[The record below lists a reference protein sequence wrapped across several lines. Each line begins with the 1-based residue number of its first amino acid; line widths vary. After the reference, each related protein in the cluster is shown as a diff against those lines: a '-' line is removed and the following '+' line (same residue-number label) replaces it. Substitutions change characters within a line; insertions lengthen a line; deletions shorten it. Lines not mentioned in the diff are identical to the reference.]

1 MAITKKIEDLLKQYA
16 EYAKSKGVSKKD
28 IKSITTDLI
37 DDFSSNAYTYREALD
52 LIDASYVWKGKS
64 KYSPIIKHSNDKLL
78 NATVGEVVSSNGFA
92 LPGKG
97 AIGGA
102 KPSFS
107 IGASPLSDTARGEL
121 DMLVASYMPYGSAF
135 GGANKWRD
143 TKGRLLAE
151 IFEKFDSRDEKKFL
165 AAAQG
170 YLQSKYS
177 RKYNLNP
184 IDIDSLD
191 ATKRAAYLK
200 EITTPNMKGFFPA
213 YSEGFHSKPVTGFD
227 TETDDRSKIIELA
240 GLKLVYNF
248 DKMRFEQLPN
258 SANTEL
264 LKHFNSPT
272 QELTRTEG
280 IHGYTN
286 KILNAITGNKD
297 IVWTQNEYKDFIS
310 WATENDGILMGHNIE
325 QADLSWLQGKPSRG
339 FMREHFKGAFL
350 DTLHLAEAIRGKAF
364 RSAKTGE
371 SKGINKLQT
380 IAKDFGVSAEQ
391 LGLQAHKG
399 YNDVIV
405 VFKVLEEFL
414 KRYRG
419 HPAVKEYLAGLK
431 YGGIQS
437 HRWRRPSDGYGY
449 DFVREGFTISG
460 VRGGHLMSDVYD
472 EITPSEEEA
481 QRHELAMLSELDEDG
496 NSQGYHTVN
505 LDEDDAYSD
514 YGDYGYKSPKKMLPN
529 IADAES
535 NNVIARKFGF
545 DVMKGLYKGGAED
558 ATVKDVMQIL
568 LAGSDIAL
576 DRQKFET
583 FLAAGKL
590 VSGRAAQYDKWEE
603 LQKIRRQNMSTEY
616 YDQKRREMGYYNHYA
631 HYASQMG
638 LDVKNAQD
646 AMSAADTRINRYS
659 YNKSYS
665 RAKKSNYANRRS
677 NARAAFNDAQADF
690 FLANY
695 AKLGAEGRRDAMA
708 ERILGHTRG
717 FEDVKIPA
725 FKYDRDASDFAEY
738 TKWGTDENPA
748 YKKEWAEGGEWSI
761 AEQLQQ
767 HRDAFS
773 KGLEL
778 RMNKSEALRRQQDYY
793 MLPSQ
798 VDAFAERTHDMAEG
812 LEEYNEA
819 LNKTIKTNQ
828 VATRALIKMAQAGK
842 PFYNYA
848 NYIQA
853 EIKGIGV
860 VGDAIQGLA
869 PRVLREGIG
878 RYTTSA
884 QEFLTAKKANWG
896 YAYDT
901 ASNIGNMLTGAGGV
915 MALTGVGTLPAMITS
930 GVGAAINLGSNI
942 IGGNAE
948 RKVTEASQNLASK
961 INFISAGFN
970 TLLAPIRLLRNALGG
985 GLNIWHRLG
994 GIWSTQYGMP
1004 ITHLSGVSSSSYSA
1018 MLSSDTFL
1026 GMKAGTLN
1034 SIHNNISLGQAG
1046 LYTSGQF
1053 DAKRLVAAARLG
1065 VFSDVYGSLG
1075 GNSQIQFAHTV
1086 DSLLSQMNGASD
1098 AKKQE
1103 ISYLASQID
1112 PNLPNILE
1120 RMRRFKAAGLYSG
1133 SFAGLQDGSA
1143 FGMRQWNMSS
1153 YENAKWE
1160 WTAGQFGVG
1169 KQQFGF
1175 AMKRLATPLWDMA
1188 RPLVNIV
1195 NESLNELATALS
1207 EPGGSRL
1214 EKIKAAGQKFWG
1226 DVMEYF
1232 GFNRDTSLGDLWNK
1246 GIGWLKEKD
1255 GSDIGKLLFNILYKG
1270 LSWLSTKEAELI
1282 KLIEAPLSNIIRYFN
1297 DSKLKFDFSLDK
1309 GLTVEWKSAKD
1320 VAAEEKPAIT
1330 KAYQKIQAEYKG
1342 WREPL
1347 QGSFESV
1354 MNNKYERAN
1363 ALNAAAALEDKGY
1376 AVGNKK
1382 VPYPIIAALEA
1393 AAYQASTGTS
1403 FGTHPA
1409 VQDALSKGW
1418 IVKIDDIADAQA
1430 RSLTEGMRKSNSAAL
1445 EAMAAAGGFD
1455 ANINISVEGNGTIES
1470 IQSPEAKSMLDSS
1483 KKGRIRY
1490 TGGR

>member
-28 IKSITTDLI
+28 IKAITADLI
-37 DDFSSNAYTYREALD
+37 DDFSSSSYSYREALD

-78 NATVGEVVSSNGFA
+78 GATVGEIVSSNGFT

-107 IGASPLSDTARGEL
+107 INPSPLSETARGKL

-135 GGANKWRD
+135 GDANKWRD
-143 TKGRLLAE
+143 TKGHLLAE
-151 IFEKFDSRDEKKFL
+151 IFEKFDSKDEKKFL

-184 IDIDSLD
+184 INIDSLD

-213 YSEGFHSKPVTGFD
+213 YTEGFHSKPVTGFD

-258 SANTEL
+258 ASNTEL

-272 QELTRTEG
+272 QELARTEG

-297 IVWTQNEYKDFIS
+297 IVWTQNEYKDFIN

-350 DTLHLAEAIRGKAF
+350 DTLHLAEAIRGKSF
-364 RSAKTGE
+364 RNAKTGE

-380 IAKDFGVSAEQ
+380 IAEEFGVSAKQ

-449 DFVREGFTISG
+449 GFVREGFTISG

-472 EITPSEEEA
+472 EITPSDEEA
-481 QRHELAMLSELDEDG
+481 QRHELEMLSELDETG
-496 NSQGYHTVN
+496 NSQGYHTVDLN
-505 LDEDDAYSD
+505 EDNAYSD
-514 YGDYGYKSPKKMLPN
+514 YGDYGYRSPKQMLPN
-529 IADAES
+529 LADVES
-535 NNVIARKFGF
+535 NNLLARKFGF

-558 ATVKDVMQIL
+558 ATVKAVMETL

-576 DRQKFET
+576 DRKKFET

-590 VSGRAAQYDKWEE
+590 VSGRAAQYAKWEE
-603 LQKIRRQNMSTEY
+603 LQQIRRQNMSTEY
-616 YDQKRREMGYYNHYA
+616 YEQKKREMGYYNHYA

-646 AMSAADTRINRYS
+646 AMAEADARVNRYA
-659 YNKSYS
+659 YNKSNL
-665 RAKKSNYANRRS
+665 RGKKYREAGRHAR
-677 NARAAFNDAQADF
+677 NAQDAMAEAQSDF

-695 AKLGAEGRRDAMA
+695 AKLGAEGRREAMA
-708 ERILGHTRG
+708 EQLLGHTRG
-717 FEDVKIPA
+717 FEDVKIPE

-738 TKWGTDENPA
+738 TKWGTAENPA
-748 YKKEWAEGGEWSI
+748 YKKEWEEGGRWSI
-761 AEQLQQ
+761 AESLQQ
-767 HRDAFS
+767 HRDSFS

-778 RMNKSEALRRQQDYY
+778 RMNKSELLRRQQDYY

-798 VDAFAERTHDMAEG
+798 VDSFAERTHDMAEG

-853 EIKGIGV
+853 EIQGIGA
-860 VGDAIQGLA
+860 VGGAIQGLA

-878 RYTTSA
+878 RGVLSI
-884 QEFLTAKKANWG
+884 QEFLAAKRANWSF
-896 YAYDT
+896 AYDT
-901 ASNIGNMLTGAGGV
+901 VSNVGSMLMGAGGA
-915 MALTGVGTLPAMITS
+915 MALTGIGTLPAMITA
-930 GVGAAINLGSNI
+930 GAGAGINLASNI
-942 IGGNAE
+942 VGGNEE
-948 RKVTEASQNLASK
+948 RKVTKANQELASR
-961 INFISAGFN
+961 INFLSAGFN

-994 GIWSTQYGMP
+994 GIWGTQYGMP
-1004 ITHLSGVSSSSYSA
+1004 LTHLSSVNSSSYAA
-1018 MLSSDTFL
+1018 MLQSDTFL

-1034 SIHNNISLGQAG
+1034 SIHNNITLGQAG

-1053 DAKRLVAAARLG
+1053 DEKRLVAAARLG
-1065 VFSDVYGSLG
+1065 VFGDVYGSLG
-1075 GNSQIQFAHTV
+1075 GDSKVQFAHTV
-1086 DSLLSQMNGASD
+1086 DSLLSQMDGASD

-1120 RMRRFKAAGLYSG
+1120 RMRRFKEAGYYSG
-1133 SFAGLQDGSA
+1133 SFSGFQDGSA
-1143 FGMRQWNMSS
+1143 FGMRQWNMIDK
-1153 YENAKWE
+1153 ENARWE
-1160 WTAGQFGVG
+1160 WTAGQFGAG
-1169 KQQFGF
+1169 RTQFGF
-1175 AMKRLATPLWDMA
+1175 AMKRLATPLWDIA
-1188 RPLVNIV
+1188 RPLVNMT
-1195 NESLNELATALS
+1195 NEALNGLAASLS
-1207 EPGGSRL
+1207 EPNGDRIA
-1214 EKIKAAGQKFWG
+1214 KIKEAGTKFWG

-1232 GFNRDTSLGDLWNK
+1232 GLDRSTSLGDLWNK
-1246 GIGWLKEKD
+1246 GIDWLNGED
-1255 GSDIGKLLFNILYKG
+1255 GSKIGKVLFNILYKG
-1270 LSWLSTKEAELI
+1270 LSWLSTKEDDLIDLIRQPLARLERYIKDSRIDWSYSLTDGLDVSWKGADEIAAEEYDAI
-1282 KLIEAPLSNIIRYFN
+1282 NKAYEKRPGKLGLANTWGMGSTFSGVPEYVRDAVQEEARKKGVQFDPSAPLITVDKLRAALSVASTPTSALSSPYIQNAISRGDIEDITKSTVANLLSHSKNAAVEAAGAMAGVGGFN
-1297 DSKLKFDFSLDK
+1297 ADI
-1309 GLTVEWKSAKD
+1309 TVHVDGDGTITSVQAPKAKSMIESAKD
-1320 VAAEEKPAIT
+1320 T
-1330 KAYQKIQAEYKG
+1330 
-1342 WREPL
+1342 
-1347 QGSFESV
+1347 
-1354 MNNKYERAN
+1354 
-1363 ALNAAAALEDKGY
+1363 
-1376 AVGNKK
+1376 
-1382 VPYPIIAALEA
+1382 
-1393 AAYQASTGTS
+1393 
-1403 FGTHPA
+1403 
-1409 VQDALSKGW
+1409 
-1418 IVKIDDIADAQA
+1418 
-1430 RSLTEGMRKSNSAAL
+1430 
-1445 EAMAAAGGFD
+1445 
-1455 ANINISVEGNGTIES
+1455 
-1470 IQSPEAKSMLDSS
+1470 
-1483 KKGRIRY
+1483 RIRY
-1490 TGGR
+1490 PVGR

>member
-16 EYAKSKGVSKKD
+16 EYAKSKGVAKKD
-28 IKSITTDLI
+28 IKAITADLI
-37 DDFSSNAYTYREALD
+37 DDFSSSPYTYREALD
-52 LIDASYVWKGKS
+52 LIDASYVWKGKT
-64 KYSPIIKHSNDKLL
+64 KYSPIIKHSNDKLYG
-78 NATVGEVVSSNGFA
+78 ATVGDIVSSNGFT

-97 AIGGA
+97 AIGGV

-107 IGASPLSDTARGEL
+107 INPSPLSETARSKL
-121 DMLVASYMPYGSAF
+121 DMLVASYMPYDSAF
-135 GGANKWRD
+135 GDAHKWRD
-143 TKGRLLAE
+143 TKGHLLAE

-165 AAAQG
+165 AAARG

-184 IDIDSLD
+184 INIDSLD

-200 EITTPNMKGFFPA
+200 EITTPNMKGFFPE

-248 DKMRFEQLPN
+248 DKMRFEQLSN

-297 IVWTQNEYKDFIS
+297 IVWTQNEYKEFIN

-350 DTLHLAEAIRGKAF
+350 DTLHLAEAIRGKSF
-364 RSAKTGE
+364 RNAKTGE
-371 SKGINKLQT
+371 SKGINKLQA

-449 DFVREGFTISG
+449 GFVREGFTISG
-460 VRGGHLMSDVYD
+460 VKGGHLMSDVYD
-472 EITPSEEEA
+472 EITPSDEEA
-481 QRHELAMLSELDEDG
+481 QRHELEMLSELDETG
-496 NSQGYHTVN
+496 NSQGFHSVN
-505 LDEDDAYSD
+505 LSEDDAYSD
-514 YGDYGYKSPKKMLPN
+514 YGDYGYRSPKKMLPN
-529 IADAES
+529 MADVES
-535 NNVIARKFGF
+535 NNLLARKFGF

-558 ATVKDVMQIL
+558 ATVKAVMETL

-576 DRQKFET
+576 DRKKFET

-590 VSGRAAQYDKWEE
+590 VSGRAAQYAKWEE
-603 LQKIRRQNMSTEY
+603 LQQIRRQNMSTEY
-616 YDQKRREMGYYNHYA
+616 YEQKKREMGYYNHYA

-646 AMSAADTRINRYS
+646 AMAEADARINRYA

-665 RAKKSNYANRRS
+665 RAKKANYANRRS
-677 NARAAFNDAQADF
+677 TARAAFNEAQSDF

-695 AKLGAEGRRDAMA
+695 AKLGAEGRQEAMA
-708 ERILGHTRG
+708 EQILGHTRG
-717 FEDVKIPA
+717 FEDVKIPE

-738 TKWGTDENPA
+738 TKWGTEENPA
-748 YKKEWAEGGEWSI
+748 YKKEWEEGGKWSI
-761 AEQLQQ
+761 AEQYQR
-767 HRDAFS
+767 HRDSFS

-778 RMNKSEALRRQQDYY
+778 RMNKDELLRRQKDYY

-798 VDAFAERTHDMAEG
+798 VDHFAERTHDMAEG

-853 EIKGIGV
+853 EIQGIGA
-860 VGDAIQGLA
+860 VGGAIQGLA

-878 RYTTSA
+878 RGVLSM
-884 QEFLTAKKANWG
+884 QEFLAAKRANWN

-901 ASNIGNMLTGAGGV
+901 VSNVGNMLMGAGGV

-930 GVGAAINLGSNI
+930 GVGAGLSLISNVV
-942 IGGNAE
+942 GGNAE
-948 RKVTEASQNLASK
+948 RQVTQASQNLASK
-961 INFISAGFN
+961 INFLSAGFN

-985 GLNIWHRLG
+985 GLNIWSRLG

-1004 ITHLSGVSSSSYSA
+1004 LTHLSSINSSSYAA
-1018 MLSSDTFL
+1018 MLQSDTFL
-1026 GMKAGTLN
+1026 GMKTGTLN
-1034 SIHNNISLGQAG
+1034 SIHNNITLGQAG
-1046 LYTSGQF
+1046 LYASGQF
-1053 DAKRLVAAARLG
+1053 DEKRLVAAARLG
-1065 VFSDVYGSLG
+1065 VFGDVYGSLG
-1075 GNSQIQFAHTV
+1075 GNSQVQFAHTV
-1086 DSLLSQMNGASD
+1086 DSLLSQMDGASD

-1120 RMRRFKAAGLYSG
+1120 RMRRFKEAGYYSG

-1143 FGMRQWNMSS
+1143 FGMRQWNMTDR
-1153 YENAKWE
+1153 ENAKWE
-1160 WTAGQFGVG
+1160 WTAGQFGAG
-1169 KQQFGF
+1169 RTQFNF
-1175 AMKRLATPLWDMA
+1175 AMKRLATPLWDIA
-1188 RPLVNIV
+1188 RPLVNMT
-1195 NESLNELATALS
+1195 NEALNGLAASLS
-1207 EPGGSRL
+1207 EPGGDRIT
-1214 EKIKAAGQKFWG
+1214 KIKEAGKKFWG

-1232 GFNRDTSLGDLWNK
+1232 GLDRSTSLGDLWNK
-1246 GIGWLKEKD
+1246 GIDWLNNED
-1255 GSDIGKLLFNILYKG
+1255 GSALGKLLFSILYKG
-1270 LSWLSTKEAELI
+1270 LSWLSTKEDELI
-1282 KLIEAPLSNIIRYFN
+1282 KLIELPLSRLFRYLN
-1297 DSKLKFDFSLDK
+1297 DSKFDFSYDRK
-1309 GLTVEWKSAKD
+1309 NGLSFSFTSAYD
-1320 VAAEEKPAIT
+1320 VAREEAPSIAST
-1330 KAYQKIQAEYKG
+1330 FDRKIKEAQSY
-1342 WREPL
+1342 RTSL
-1347 QGSFESV
+1347 SGSFASV
-1354 MNNKYERAN
+1354 KANKYETKLAIAAEAALKDKGFEITDPEASFGVIN
-1363 ALNAAAALEDKGY
+1363 ALAFSAGKASTPTSFRLAPDTQEAMSRGIIKDTAEASVKSLLDITRAQNRAAVESAGSMAG
-1376 AVGNKK
+1376 VGNSRVDLYFHGDDKTSIDS
-1382 VPYPIIAALEA
+1382 VQAPN
-1393 AAYQASTGTS
+1393 ASTMMKST
-1403 FGTHPA
+1403 
-1409 VQDALSKGW
+1409 K
-1418 IVKIDDIADAQA
+1418 
-1430 RSLTEGMRKSNSAAL
+1430 EGMVR
-1445 EAMAAAGGFD
+1445 
-1455 ANINISVEGNGTIES
+1455 IN
-1470 IQSPEAKSMLDSS
+1470 
-1483 KKGRIRY
+1483 GR
-1490 TGGR
+1490 